1 MTMAPRRPTIYLRTG
16 VNYDLKQLL
25 KARAG
30 ASKRAMAY
38 SAAGMYGGA
47 TFVGFVEGVLPGGEQ
62 FSPVPSLIALGFVTS
77 LLLWGPRL
85 PTWALAS
92 LGPIGA
98 LLIGVAIASTN
109 GHGDGAALYAW
120 PVLWQSYFFGRRGTV
135 LIIACVG
142 IVDAAALTQ
151 VPEGTGYVDRWLD
164 VMVSMTV
171 VGGVID
177 LLSGR
182 NERLV
187 ARLEGEARIDGLTG
201 LLNRRGFVEAAKAE
215 LSRARRSGA
224 TLGFVSFDIDHFKA
238 INDEFGHDT
247 GDKVLIRLGQ
257 IFREQAREGDLVGR
271 MGGEEFVALLV
282 DSDVHSSLEYAERL
296 RAAFAVEAPSLPVA
310 TLSAGVTAATSP
322 VELQP
327 HLQLA
332 DAALY
337 AAKRGGRDR
346 TVIDQRLQP
355 ELAVGG

>member
-1 MTMAPRRPTIYLRTG
+1 
-16 VNYDLKQLL
+16 
-25 KARAG
+25 
-30 ASKRAMAY
+30 MAY
-38 SAAGMYGGA
+38 SAAGMYGAA

-62 FSPVPSLIALGFVTS
+62 FSPVPSLIALAFVTT
-77 LLLWGPRL
+77 LVIWGPRL
-85 PTWALAS
+85 PIRALAL

-98 LLIGVAIASTN
+98 VLIGAAIASTN

-135 LIIACVG
+135 MIIACVG

-151 VPEGTGYVDRWLD
+151 VPEGTGYIDRWLD
-164 VMVSMTV
+164 VMVSVIV

-187 ARLEGEARIDGLTG
+187 ERLEGEARIDGLTG
-201 LLNRRGFVEAAKAE
+201 LLNRRGFAEAARTE
-215 LSRARRSGA
+215 LSRARRSGVSI
-224 TLGFVSFDIDHFKA
+224 GFVSFDIDHFKA
-238 INDEFGHDT
+238 INDEFGHDV
-247 GDKVLIRLGQ
+247 GDKVLVRLGQ
-257 IFREQAREGDLVGR
+257 IFREQTREGDLVGR
-271 MGGEEFVALLV
+271 MGGEEFVGLLI
-282 DSDVHSSLEYAERL
+282 DSDVQSSLEYAERM
-296 RAAFAVEAPSLPVA
+296 RAAFAVEAPTLPVA

-337 AAKRGGRDR
+337 AAKRGGRNRAIVDS
-346 TVIDQRLQP
+346 RLAP
-355 ELAVGG
+355 ELVPSG

>member
-1 MTMAPRRPTIYLRTG
+1 MD
-16 VNYDLKQLL
+16 VNALF
-25 KARAG
+25 KAREG
-30 ASKRAMAY
+30 SSKKAMAY
-38 SAAGMYGGA
+38 SAAAMFGGA
-47 TFVGFVEGVLPGGEQ
+47 TFVGIIEGVLPGGEQ
-62 FSPVPSLIALGFVTS
+62 FSIAPSLIALGFVTA

-85 PTWALAS
+85 PIGALAS

-98 LLIGVAIASTN
+98 LLIGLAIATTN

-120 PVLWQSYFFGRRGTV
+120 PVLWQSYFFGRRGAV
-135 LIIACVG
+135 MIVAWVG

-164 VMVSMTV
+164 VMVSMAV
-171 VGGVID
+171 VGIVID

-187 ARLEGEARIDGLTG
+187 ERLEGEARIDGLTG
-201 LLNRRGFVEAAKAE
+201 LLNRRGFVEAAQAE
-215 LSRARRSGA
+215 LSRARRSGT

-238 INDEFGHDT
+238 VNDEFGHDA
-247 GDKVLIRLGQ
+247 GDKVLARLGQ
-257 IFREQAREGDLVGR
+257 IFREQTRDGDLVGR
-271 MGGEEFVALLV
+271 MGGEEFVVLLV
-282 DSDVHSSLEYAERL
+282 DSDVQQSLEYAERM
-296 RAAFAVEAPSLPVA
+296 RAAYAVDAPGLPRS

-337 AAKRGGRDR
+337 AAKRGGRNGAVVD
-346 TVIDQRLQP
+346 TRLRP
-355 ELAVGG
+355 ELALGAS

>member
-1 MTMAPRRPTIYLRTG
+1 MKP
-16 VNYDLKQLL
+16 LL

-30 ASKRAMAY
+30 ASKKAMAY
-38 SAAGMYGGA
+38 SAAAMYGGA

-62 FSPVPSLIALGFVTS
+62 FSPVPSLIALGFVTM
-77 LLLWGPRL
+77 LVLWGPRL
-85 PTWALAS
+85 PIWALAS

-98 LLIGVAIASTN
+98 VLIGTAIASTN

-135 LIIACVG
+135 MIISCVG
-142 IVDAAALTQ
+142 VVDAVALTQ
-151 VPEGTGYVDRWLD
+151 VPEGTGYIDRWLD
-164 VMVSMTV
+164 VMVSMVV

-187 ARLEGEARIDGLTG
+187 ERLAGEARIDGLTG
-201 LLNRRGFVEAAKAE
+201 LLNRRGFVEAANAE
-215 LSRARRSGA
+215 LSRARRAGG
-224 TLGFVSFDIDHFKA
+224 TVGFVSFDIDHFKA
-238 INDEFGHDT
+238 VNDEFGHDT
-247 GDKVLIRLGQ
+247 GDKVLVRLGQ
-257 IFREQAREGDLVGR
+257 IFREQTREGDLVGR

-282 DSDVHSSLEYAERL
+282 DSDVQESLDYAERM
-296 RAAFAVEAPSLPVA
+296 RDAFAVEAPGLSVA

-322 VELQP
+322 IELQP

-337 AAKRGGRDR
+337 SAKRAGRNR
-346 TVIDQRLQP
+346 TVIDSHLRP
-355 ELAVGG
+355 ELAVGA